1 MKLSRKGFT
10 LIELIITMLIIVIVF
25 GILANLIGFSTKFFR
40 DENTQV
46 ANQTALRQIA
56 VTFEKDIRRYA
67 LDSTQIVVSGS
78 CHSLGATI
86 TYCYDNANKE
96 ITRNSVVVAEGIEIF
111 TVVFDA
117 LKVNLYIKTIDDS
130 RNQFIHIN
138 YDVYF
143 RTAK

>member
-40 DENTQV
+40 DENTQI

-67 LDSTQIVVSGS
+67 LDSSQIVVSGS
-78 CHSLGATI
+78 CHTLGATI
-86 TYCYDNANKE
+86 TYCYDNVNKT

-111 TVVFDA
+111 SVVFDS
-117 LKVNLYIKTIDDS
+117 LKVNLDIKTIYDS
-130 RNQFIHIN
+130 RNQFIRIN